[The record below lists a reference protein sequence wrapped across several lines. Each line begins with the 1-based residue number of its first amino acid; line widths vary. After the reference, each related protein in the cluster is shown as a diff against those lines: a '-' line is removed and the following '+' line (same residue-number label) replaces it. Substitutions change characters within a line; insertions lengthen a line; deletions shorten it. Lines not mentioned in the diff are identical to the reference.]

1 MTDFRYLIVGGGMVA
16 DAAARGIREI
26 DQDGSIGILSEE
38 HDRPYARPALSK
50 KLWTDPEFD
59 WDEKVDL
66 HTEETGATFVLG
78 SAVTAIDRA
87 AKTVTTADGQTHGYE
102 RLLLA
107 TGGKPRGLRGLEPS
121 DRVLDYRSAADY
133 RKLRA
138 FADAGAHVAV
148 VGGGYI
154 GTEIASGVVQN
165 GAKVTLVDPD
175 ETVGARMFPEGLA
188 HAFQQRFVDHGV
200 ELRLGRRVESG
211 TQTADGVTL
220 TLDDG
225 SVLEADAVVVGLGIE
240 PQTQLAADAGLTVD
254 DGIVVSSTLVAD
266 DESVFAA
273 GDVAEYPD
281 RILGTRR
288 VEHVDN
294 AQQQGRQA
302 GRNLAD
308 ADETYDHTPMFY
320 SDVFDMGY
328 EAVGQVSTKLHTVE
342 DWQEPNVTGVVYYLD
357 DDDTVRGVLLWN
369 VWDKTD
375 DARKVLAEAHALTRD
390 MLPGRITAD
399 A

>member
-26 DQDGSIGILSEE
+26 DADGSIGIISEDV
-38 HDRPYARPALSK
+38 DRPYARPALSK
-50 KLWTDPEFD
+50 KLWTDPEFS
-59 WDEKVDL
+59 WDDKVDL

-78 SAVTAIDRA
+78 TVVTSIDRG
-87 AKTVTTADGQTHGYE
+87 AKAVTTADGQTHGYE

-107 TGGKPRGLRGLEPS
+107 TGGKPRSLPGLAPS
-121 DRVLDYRSAADY
+121 ARVLDYRSADDY
-133 RKLRA
+133 RRLRELT
-138 FADAGAHVAV
+138 DAGAHVAV
-148 VGGGYI
+148 VGGSYI
-154 GTEIASGVVQN
+154 GTEIAAGVVQN
-165 GAKVTLVDPD
+165 GARVTLVTPD
-175 ETVGARMFPEGLA
+175 EVLGSHMFPDGLA
-188 HAFQQRFVDHGV
+188 RAFQQRFVDHGV
-200 ELRLGRRVESG
+200 EVLAGRRVEQG
-211 TQTADGVTL
+211 TETDDGVSL

-225 SVLEADAVVVGLGIE
+225 SVVEADAVVAGIGIE
-240 PQTQLAADAGLTVD
+240 PQTQLAADAGLTVH
-254 DGIVVSSTLVAD
+254 DGIVVSSTLLTD
-266 DESVFAA
+266 DDSVFAA

-320 SDVFDMGY
+320 SNVFDTGY
-328 EAVGQVSTKLHTVE
+328 EAVGQVSTELHTVE
-342 DWQEPNVTGVVYYLD
+342 DWQELSTTGVVYYLD

-369 VWDKTD
+369 LSGKTD
-375 DARKVLAEAHALTRD
+375 EARKVLAEAHALTRD
-390 MLPGRITAD
+390 MLPGRITP
-399 A
+399 